1 MSCRTTPRGGSIRW
15 ERATRR
21 WWCQEPRLATSFRV
35 ANIDSICIGGSCLS
49 GVDDDDGDCAM
60 YRHWS
65 LFEAMRYSNYMST
78 KLRVWKS
85 QGELKLQV
93 RAVLDELLLDR
104 LCLLVLT
111 FWVLCF
117 HMVSNRKC

>member
-1 MSCRTTPRGGSIRW
+1 MK
-15 ERATRR
+15 R
-21 WWCQEPRLATSFRV
+21 WWCREPRRATSFRV
-35 ANIDSICIGGSCLS
+35 ANIDSICIGGSFLS
-49 GVDDDDGDCAM
+49 DVDDDDKCAM

-93 RAVLDELLLDR
+93 RDELLLDR

-111 FWVLCF
+111 FSVLCF
-117 HMVSNRKC
+117 HMASNRKC